1 MARRVAYRKRQH
13 NKFSMFLVTFVI
25 VMLMIVVA
33 IQSVELKAKLNTY
46 QTKEA
51 ALQTQIEEEQK
62 RSEEIAE
69 EGKRRQTKEFIEEE
83 AKNKLGMVYE
93 DEILFKKEE

>member
-1 MARRVAYRKRQH
+1 MARRVAYRKRQQ

-25 VMLMIVVA
+25 VLLMIVVA
-33 IQSVELKAKLNTY
+33 VHSYTLKGDLAKY
-46 QTKEA
+46 K
-51 ALQTQIEEEQK
+51 EEEATLQMQIAEEEK
-62 RSEEIAE
+62 RSEDIAE

-93 DEILFKKEE
+93 DEILFKKED